1 MITLLYLFGGFV
13 LGLIIT
19 TIFKPA
25 PRVISGVPT
34 PDDVNI
40 YKTTTGCVRVRS
52 IQVPCTTDAVAL
64 NILAEQHK

>member
-1 MITLLYLFGGFV
+1 MIALPYMFGGFV
-13 LGLIIT
+13 IGMIVT

-25 PRVISGVPT
+25 PRVTSGVPT
-34 PDDVNI
+34 PDDVHI

-52 IQVPCTTDAVAL
+52 IQVPCTSDAVAL